1 MVQASLLERR
11 DCLVA
16 KSIAALQQTGL
27 NHLCVGG
34 GVAANRVL
42 RAQLQT
48 RCEDDNLNLHIAPLE
63 LCTDNAVMGA
73 IAVERFKAGLF
84 EDLDLDIKPGLVRH

>member
-1 MVQASLLERR
+1 QQAVV

-42 RAQLQT
+42 REQLQT
-48 RCEDDNLNLHIAPLE
+48 RCKDNNLNLHIAPLE

-73 IAVERFKAGLF
+73 IAVERYKAGLF